1 MRLVKR
7 KIMRLPVS
15 KLSELLVAAVTQ
27 LRDAQ
32 CALSKGCIADVDLV
46 DDEFTVAVELV
57 ADDGWNAIVRE
68 STQVSGEQTTLE
80 ERPEITETTQ
90 KDAAETVVIE
100 QSAVITRTEIRT
112 SESSVQQRSENPVT
126 RISRKIEDGSVI
138 EDVAQHETKQDSGRV
153 NNGGDVVRQ
162 DYEVEAT

>member
-1 MRLVKR
+1 MRLVKK

-32 CALSKGCIADVDLV
+32 CALSRGCIADVDLV
-46 DDEFTVAVELV
+46 DDEFTVTVELV
-57 ADDGWNAIVRE
+57 PDDGWNAIVRE
-68 STQVSGEQTTLE
+68 STQVAGEQTTLE
-80 ERPEITETTQ
+80 DRPEITETTQ
-90 KDAAETVVIE
+90 KDAAEAVTIE
-100 QSAVITRTEIRT
+100 QSAVITRTEVRT
-112 SESSVQQRSENPVT
+112 SAASVQQRTENPVT
-126 RISRKIEDGSVI
+126 RSVRKTEDGSVM
-138 EDVAQHETKQDSGRV
+138 EDTATHETTQNSGRV

>member
-1 MRLVKR
+1 
-7 KIMRLPVS
+7 MRLPVS